1 MMVFITRFFLNR
13 NWRHI
18 DWRQFIA
25 AVLLLCAFNA
35 YAGSIKTI
43 KSEVEFNGNRIE
55 LAARYAVTLSP
66 DIETALKNG
75 LSLPFTYDF
84 KLTRPHLYA
93 WYRSVADSFNPTAS
107 ITYRLS
113 YQPLTRQYRLNTSGL
128 SRSFNTAE
136 EALLALTIIRNWTVL
151 DGSNISPDDFA
162 GKIRFRL
169 DHSQLPK
176 SYQLTALGDE
186 NWVLDSGWQEL
197 QRIVPSVA
205 AEAAQ

>member
-1 MMVFITRFFLNR
+1 MVFITRFFLNR
-13 NWRHI
+13 NWHI

-25 AVLLLCAFNA
+25 AALLLCAFNA

-43 KSEVEFNGNRIE
+43 KSEVEFNGNHIE

-84 KLTRPHLYA
+84 KLTRPHFYA
-93 WYRSVADSFNPTAS
+93 WYRSLADSFNPNAS

-151 DGSNISPDDFA
+151 EGSNISPDDFA

-169 DHSQLPK
+169 DQTQLPK
-176 SYQLTALGDE
+176 SYQLTAIGDE

-197 QRIVPSVA
+197 QRIVPPA
-205 AEAAQ
+205 ASEANP

>member
-1 MMVFITRFFLNR
+1 MVFITRFFLNR
-13 NWRHI
+13 NWRQI
-18 DWRQFIA
+18 LA

-35 YAGSIKTI
+35 YGGSIKTI
-43 KSEVEFNGNRIE
+43 KSEVEFNSNKIE
-55 LAARYAVTLSP
+55 LAARFAVVLSP
-66 DIETALKNG
+66 EIETALKNG

-84 KLTRPHLYA
+84 KLTRPHFYA

-128 SRSFNTAE
+128 SRNFNTAE
-136 EALLALTIIRNWTVL
+136 EALLALTIIRSWGVL
-151 DGSNISPDDFA
+151 DGANIAPEDFA

-197 QRIVPSVA
+197 PRSSPPA
-205 AEAAQ
+205 PEAAQ

>member
-1 MMVFITRFFLNR
+1 MVFITHFFQNR
-13 NWRHI
+13 NWR
-18 DWRQFIA
+18 QLIA
-25 AVLLLCAFNA
+25 AVLLLCAMSA

-43 KSEVEFNGNRIE
+43 KSEVEFNGTRIE

-66 DIETALKNG
+66 EIETALKNG

-84 KLTRPHLYA
+84 KLTRPHFYA

-113 YQPLTRQYRLNTSGL
+113 YQPLTRQYRLNTGGL

-136 EALLALTIIRNWTVL
+136 EALLALTIIRSWTVL
-151 DGSNISPDDFA
+151 EGSNIAPEDFA

-186 NWVLDSGWQEL
+186 SWVLDSGWQEL
-197 QRIVPSVA
+197 QRNAPQPV
-205 AEAAQ
+205 EAAQ